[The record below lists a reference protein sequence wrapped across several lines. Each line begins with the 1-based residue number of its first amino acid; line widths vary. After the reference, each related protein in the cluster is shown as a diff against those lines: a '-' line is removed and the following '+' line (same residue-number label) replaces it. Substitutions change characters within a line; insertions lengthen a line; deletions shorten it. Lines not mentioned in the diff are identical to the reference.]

1 MTAYN
6 FQGYLVD
13 VKGYNWHMSAP
24 VDSTLNNNYDTEAT
38 QILVGSIL
46 VPGATVSGSVDTAGA
61 DATNY
66 LGVANKSMD
75 AGTSTDNRQLTY
87 TWAGVVRVIT
97 DNSAILVGSKLHCGA
112 EGKVTLTTAAGAS
125 AAETHISFG
134 RALEANGSVDETI
147 IMAYINMA

>member
-6 FQGYLVD
+6 FQGLLVD

-24 VDSTLNNNYDTEAT
+24 VDATLNNNYDTEAT
-38 QILVGSIL
+38 QILVGGI
-46 VPGATVSGSVDTAGA
+46 VIPGADSGSVDNAGA

-66 LGVANKSMD
+66 LGVANKSFP
-75 AGTSTDNRQLTY
+75 AGTTNDKRQLTY

-97 DNSAILVGSKLHCGA
+97 DNSAILVGSRLKCGA
-112 EGKVTLTTAAGAS
+112 EGKVSLVAAAGAT
-125 AAETHISFG
+125 AADTAIQFG